1 MEEPAAPPPKPW
13 HLLDEL
19 LLRSHC
25 QMSEMSVSGLTS
37 GSGMT
42 GMTSHHGSETSGA
55 QEATGGPTTSGWSS
69 GKAAGGPTNSGGDPV
84 WPCLGEWR

>member
-1 MEEPAAPPPKPW
+1 
-13 HLLDEL
+13 
-19 LLRSHC
+19 
-25 QMSEMSVSGLTS
+25 MSEMSVGGLTS

-42 GMTSHHGSETSGA
+42 SRHGSEMSEISVSGLTSGA

-69 GKAAGGPTNSGGDPV
+69 GKATGGPTTSGGDPV